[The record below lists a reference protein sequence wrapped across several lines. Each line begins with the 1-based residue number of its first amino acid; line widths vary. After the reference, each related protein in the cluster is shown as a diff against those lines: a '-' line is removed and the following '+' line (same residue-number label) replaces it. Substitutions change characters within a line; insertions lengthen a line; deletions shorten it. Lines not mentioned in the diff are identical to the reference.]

1 MMWIILL
8 LILVG
13 GAAVFFLKKKKNSE
27 SAHTPQATPNTPS
40 NTDDV
45 SEYQGYTNPSSGSTD
60 FP

>member
-1 MMWIILL
+1 MWIILL

-27 SAHTPQATPNTPS
+27 SAPTPQPTPNAVS
-40 NTDDV
+40 DTDVVD
-45 SEYQGYTNPSSGSTD
+45 EYQGYTNPSSGSKD